1 MKLEFFED
9 GLNGDPM
16 ILLYGGRSE
25 DVVLLRS
32 AIRTLSEG
40 VGRQFALTDLPFVQS
55 VDKCRLRAISAAA
68 DLGVKSRELADFE
81 WTLCPES
88 WRQVDEQLEPFCE
101 EKIDVSFRYINP
113 GSGPEIIY
121 STAREW

>member
-1 MKLEFFED
+1 LKLEFFED
-9 GLNGDPM
+9 GFYGDPM

-32 AIRTLSEG
+32 AIRTLSES
-40 VGRQFALTDLPFVQS
+40 VGRQFALNDLPFVQS
-55 VDKCRLRAISAAA
+55 VGKCRLRAISAAA
-68 DLGVKSRELADFE
+68 DSGVEARDLADFE

-101 EKIDVSFRYINP
+101 EKIGVSFQYINP